1 MWDIDTNM
9 LIKSNTSVAVA
20 SEAPTEFRRS
30 VTRMARLL
38 GASMPK
44 GELTP
49 MKVSALG
56 ILRRAGPMSATALAS
71 QLGIL
76 PQSLTR
82 ILADLETEGLLT
94 RGRDA
99 RDGREHVL
107 QPTPKAL
114 TLMQAEGV
122 RRDAAMREAMLRVLT
137 PVEIDLL
144 LLAAKTM
151 NKLAD
156 GWSAAAAKS
165 SASNEE
171 TET

>member
-1 MWDIDTNM
+1 MLTN
-9 LIKSNTSVAVA
+9 IKTSAGMT

-38 GASMPK
+38 GTGMPK

-49 MKVSALG
+49 MKLSALG
-56 ILRRAGPMSATALAS
+56 ILRRRGPISASALAS
-71 QLGIL
+71 QLGVL
-76 PQSLTR
+76 KQSLTR
-82 ILADLETEGLLT
+82 ILADLEAEGLLT

-99 RDGREHVL
+99 HDGREHVL
-107 QPTPKAL
+107 QPTSKAL
-114 TLMQAEGV
+114 ALMRAEGV
-122 RRDAAMREAMLRVLT
+122 RRDVAMREAMQRVLT

-156 GWSAAAAKS
+156 GWSTALAES
-165 SASNEE
+165 STSNEE
-171 TET
+171 TSK